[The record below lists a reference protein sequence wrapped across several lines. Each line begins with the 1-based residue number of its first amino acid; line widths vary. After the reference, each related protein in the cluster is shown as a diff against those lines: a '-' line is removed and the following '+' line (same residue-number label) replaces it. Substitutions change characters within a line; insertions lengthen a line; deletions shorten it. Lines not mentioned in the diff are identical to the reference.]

1 MIRMSRRAF
10 LVASGATMAA
20 AALPV
25 IPAFAKD
32 YKEAPFFK
40 DQVAKKAI
48 PALAERLPENPLVI
62 TPKDEVGKYGGDW
75 NLALVGG
82 GGLSM
87 VFRYQAYEPLVRFN
101 ADWSGVVP
109 NVAESFEA
117 GPDSKVFT
125 IKLRKGAKWS
135 DGQPYTT
142 DDIKFWYDTVLT
154 DKRVAFV
161 GNDHWKQ
168 GGKPAK
174 LEIVDD
180 VTFKVTFDK
189 PNGFFPL
196 NTAWANND
204 QTTRTPK
211 HYLSQFHIDYN
222 PKADDLAKAK
232 GLSSWIALFQQEVG
246 LADDNIFFQ
255 NAHRPS
261 LFAWQFTVP
270 PGASNE
276 QSIAVRNPYYFKVD
290 TEGNQLPYMD
300 RIVYQMVADPQV
312 LLLKCMQGQI
322 DMMDQYI
329 GTPTNKSVLYDNR
342 QQGNYDFYTLNSTE
356 ANVMVFCFNLN
367 HTDPVRNKLFNNKD
381 FRAAMS
387 MALDRQSLI
396 DTVLVG
402 QGAPAQPSI
411 LKTDPLY
418 NEQLATQ
425 YTEFDP
431 DKANA
436 LLDKIIPNK
445 GGDGIR
451 LDEKGQ
457 KLTITFEIDN
467 ARAVF
472 IDMLQL
478 VTPMFQAVGIDAQV
492 RTMDRSL
499 WETRVRQGRQFDATC
514 HEFGANGGIA
524 AMLDPRY
531 YVPTNANALYAPGWQ
546 LWYRAR
552 TNKDA
557 IEPPPETQKQMAL
570 YDQLQAAGDAKE
582 QQAIMKQILQGAADI
597 FYVFGVSQIP
607 PGYGIIKNNMG
618 NFTKTMP
625 NSFGW
630 PTPAPTAPEQFY
642 KKA

>member
-10 LVASGATMAA
+10 LAASGATMAV

-25 IPAFAKD
+25 IPAYAKD
-32 YKEAPFFK
+32 YKEAPSLK
-40 DQVAKKAI
+40 EQVDKKAI
-48 PALAERLPENPLVI
+48 PPVGERLPENPLVI
-62 TPKDEVGKYGGDW
+62 TPKDEVGTYGGDW
-75 NLALVGG
+75 NMALVGG

-87 VFRYQAYEPLVRFN
+87 LFRYQAYEPLLRFTP
-101 ADWSGVVP
+101 DWSGVTP
-109 NVAESFEA
+109 NIAESFTGDA
-117 GPDSKVFT
+117 DSKVYT
-125 IKLRKGAKWS
+125 VKLRKGLKWS
-135 DGQPYTT
+135 DGHPYTT
-142 DDIKFWYDTVLT
+142 DDVKFWYDTVLN

-168 GGKPAK
+168 GGKPAR
-174 LEIVDD
+174 LDIVDET
-180 VTFKVTFDK
+180 TFKVTFDK

-196 NTAWANND
+196 NVAWANND
-204 QTTRTPK
+204 QTTRAPK

-222 PKADDLAKAK
+222 PKADELAKSK
-232 GLSSWIALFQQEVG
+232 GMESWIALFQQEAG
-246 LADDNIFFQ
+246 FLDDNIFFQ
-255 NAHRPS
+255 NGNRPS
-261 LFAWQFTVP
+261 LFAWQFTIA
-270 PGASNE
+270 PGANNE

-300 RIVYQMVADPQV
+300 RVVYQMVADPQV

-329 GTPTNKSVLYDNR
+329 GTPTNKSVLFDNKK
-342 QQGNYDFYTLNSTE
+342 QGNYDFYTLNSTE

-367 HTDPVRNKLFNNKD
+367 HNDPVRKKLFQNRD
-381 FRAAMS
+381 FRAALS
-387 MALDRQSLI
+387 MALDRQALI

-411 LKTDPLY
+411 LKSDPLY

-425 YTEFDP
+425 FTEYDP

-436 LLDKIIPNK
+436 MLDKLIPKK
-445 GGDGIR
+445 GDDGIR
-451 LDEKGQ
+451 LDENGK
-457 KLTITFEIDN
+457 KLSVIFEIDN

-478 VTPMFQAVGIDAQV
+478 VVPMFQAVGIDAQV

-499 WETRVRQGRQFDATC
+499 WETRVRRGRDFDATC

-546 LWYRAR
+546 LWYRDR
-552 TNKDA
+552 KNKDA
-557 IEPPPETQKQMAL
+557 IEPPEGRPRL
-570 YDQLQAAGDAKE
+570 L
-582 QQAIMKQILQGAADI
+582 
-597 FYVFGVSQIP
+597 
-607 PGYGIIKNNMG
+607 
-618 NFTKTMP
+618 
-625 NSFGW
+625 
-630 PTPAPTAPEQFY
+630 TPSCRTAPGGSGRASASRTNSAFPW
-642 KKA
+642 

>member
-1 MIRMSRRAF
+1 MRISRRAF
-10 LVASGATMAA
+10 LAASGAAIAA
-20 AALPV
+20 TAFPV

-32 YKEAPFFK
+32 YKESPFLK
-40 DQVAKKAI
+40 DQLDSGAI
-48 PALAERLPENPLVI
+48 PPLAQRLPENPLVI
-62 TPKDEVGKYGGDW
+62 TPKSEVGNYGGDW

-87 VFRYQAYEPLVRFN
+87 LYRYQAYEPLVRYN

-109 NVAESFEA
+109 NVAESFEGDA
-117 GPDSKVFT
+117 DSKVWT
-125 IKLRKGAKWS
+125 IKLRKGMKWS
-135 DGQPYTT
+135 DGQPFTT

-154 DKRVAFV
+154 DKRVAFI

-174 LEIVDD
+174 LEIVDE
-180 VTFKVTFDK
+180 VTFKAIFDK
-189 PNGFFPL
+189 PNGFFAL

-204 QTTRTPK
+204 TTVRTPK
-211 HYLSQFHIDYN
+211 HYLSQFHIDFN
-222 PKADDLAKAK
+222 PKANDLAKER
-232 GLSSWIALFQQEVG
+232 GLESWIALFQQEVG
-246 LADDNIFFQ
+246 FLDENIFFQ
-255 NAHRPS
+255 NGKRPS
-261 LFAWQFTVP
+261 VFAWQFSVP
-270 PGASNE
+270 PGASNT
-276 QSIAVRNPYYFKVD
+276 QSIALRNPYYFKVD
-290 TEGNQLPYMD
+290 TAGNQLPYMD

-312 LLLKCMQGQI
+312 LLVNVMQGQI

-329 GTPTNKSVLYDNR
+329 ATPNNKSVLYDNR

-367 HTDPVRNKLFNNKD
+367 HNDPVRNKLFNNRD
-381 FRAAMS
+381 FRVAMS
-387 MALDRQSLI
+387 LALDRQSLI

-425 YTEFDP
+425 YIEFDA

-436 LLDKIIPNK
+436 LLDKIVPNK
-445 GGDGIR
+445 GSDGIR
-451 LDEKGQ
+451 LDETGK
-457 KLTITFEIDN
+457 KLTIIFEIDN

-472 IDMLQL
+472 IDMMQL
-478 VTPMFQAVGIDAQV
+478 VTPMFQQVGIDAQV

-499 WETRVRQGRQFDATC
+499 WETRVRQGRDFDATC
-514 HEFGANGGIA
+514 HQFGANGGIA

-531 YVPTNANALYAPGWQ
+531 YVPMNNNAVYAPGWQ
-546 LWYRAR
+546 LWYRSR
-552 TNKDA
+552 DNKQA
-557 IEPPPETQKQMAL
+557 VVPPEITQKQFAL
-570 YDQLQAAGDAKE
+570 YDEMKASSDTAKQE
-582 QQAIMKQILQGAADI
+582 AIMKQILQLAADA

-607 PGYGIIKNNMG
+607 PGYGVVKNNIG
-618 NFTKTMP
+618 NFTKVMP

>member
-1 MIRMSRRAF
+1 MKMSRRAF
-10 LVASGATMAA
+10 MAA
-20 AALPV
+20 SSASVALAALPA

-32 YKEAPFFK
+32 YVEPPSLK
-40 DQVAKKAI
+40 DQVSGGKL
-48 PALAERLPENPLVI
+48 PPVGQRLPENPLVI
-62 TPKDEVGKYGGDW
+62 TPTEKVGTYGGDW
-75 NLALVGG
+75 NMALVGG

-87 VFRYQAYEPLVRFN
+87 LFRYQAYEPLVRFTP
-101 ADWSGVVP
+101 DWSGVTP
-109 NVAESFEA
+109 NVAESVEA
-117 GPDSKVFT
+117 DADSKVYT
-125 IKLRKGAKWS
+125 IKLRKGLKWS
-135 DGQPYTT
+135 DGEPFTT
-142 DDIKFWYDTVLT
+142 DDVKFWYDTCLT

-161 GNDHWKQ
+161 GNAHWKQ

-174 LEIVDD
+174 LDVVDET
-180 VTFKVTFDK
+180 TFKVTFEK

-196 NTAWANND
+196 NIAWANND

-222 PKADDLAKAK
+222 PKADDLAKQR
-232 GLSSWIALFQQEVG
+232 GLGGWVALFQQEAG
-246 LADDNIFFQ
+246 FQDDNIFFQ
-255 NAHRPS
+255 NGNRPS
-261 LFAWQFTVP
+261 LFAWQFQTA
-270 PGASNE
+270 PGAGV
-276 QSIAVRNPYYFKVD
+276 QQAVAVRNPYYFKVD
-290 TEGNQLPYMD
+290 TSGNQLPYMD
-300 RIVYQMVADPQV
+300 RVVYQMVADPQV

-329 GTPTNKSVLYDNR
+329 GTPANKSVLYDNR

-356 ANVMVFCFNLN
+356 ANQMVFCFNLN
-367 HTDPVRNKLFNNKD
+367 HNDPVRRELFQNKD
-381 FRAAMS
+381 FRVAMS
-387 MALDRQSLI
+387 LALDRQSLI

-411 LKTDPLY
+411 LKSDPLY

-425 YTEFDP
+425 FTEFDP

-436 LLDKIIPNK
+436 MLDKIIPNK
-445 GGDGIR
+445 GDDGIR
-451 LDEKGQ
+451 LDKNGK

-478 VTPMFQAVGIDAQV
+478 VVPMFQAVGIDAQV

-499 WETRVRQGRQFDATC
+499 WETRVRQGRDFDATC

-531 YVPTNANALYAPGWQ
+531 YVPTNNNAVYAPGWQ
-546 LWYRAR
+546 LWYQAR
-552 TNKDA
+552 DNKDA
-557 IEPPPETQKQMAL
+557 IEPDDLTKKSMAL
-570 YDQLQAAGDAKE
+570 YDQLQATSDPAK
-582 QQAIMKQILQGAADI
+582 QKDIMKQILQNAADE
-597 FYVFGVSQIP
+597 FYVFGVTQIP
-607 PGYGIIKNNMG
+607 PGYGIVKNNLH

-630 PTPAPTAPEQFY
+630 PTPAPTRPEQFY
-642 KKA
+642 KA